1 MINISGGSI
10 IMKKGMIKKI
20 SSVIVALTMVVSLSA
35 CTKKTDASTA
45 SALDKIKKSKKL
57 VLGTSADYAP
67 YEFHKTVDGK
77 DTIIGFDIA
86 IAKEVAKDLGVELEI
101 KDVKF
106 DGLLAALQSGNV
118 DMVMAGMTPTEERKK
133 NVDFS
138 KVYYT
143 AVQEIIVRTEDKDK
157 FNSIDDFKGKKIG
170 VQKGSLQ
177 EEIAKDQMK
186 DSELKSLGKV
196 TDLVLELKNKKV
208 DAIIVEKPVADAYV
222 SKNLDMTLSKAK
234 VKESEDG
241 GSAVAIKKGSEDF
254 VNAVNKT
261 LDRLIN
267 EKSIEK
273 FVIEANEQVE

>member
-222 SKNLDMTLSKAK
+222 SKNPDMSLAKAK